1 MEDKYIMKYIK
12 LFEEFISEGKLNI
25 EKITKATMIRLKD
38 ILNEGITSQPN
49 KVASE
54 FRKELKDMK
63 SHFGFRLKNNTIHW
77 DGVKKTM
84 KASEGSEG
92 FEPSKGGII
101 PMYMYWV
108 SKYRNDKAGKY
119 TKLKQEIEKFGI
131 TLSPQSNKRDG
142 RDSFTVTI
150 K

>member
-1 MEDKYIMKYIK
+1 MGITEAMIK
-12 LFEEFISEGKLNI
+12 
-25 EKITKATMIRLKD
+25 LKD
-38 ILNEGITSQPN
+38 IIKEGITSQPN
-49 KVASE
+49 KVAGE

-63 SHFGFRLKNNTIHW
+63 SHFGSRLKNNTIHW

-101 PMYMYWV
+101 PMYMYWM
-108 SKYRNDKAGKY
+108 SKYRNDKTGKY
-119 TKLKQEIEKFGI
+119 TKLEQEIEKFGI
-131 TLSPQSNKRDG
+131 TLSPLSNKRDG

>member
-1 MEDKYIMKYIK
+1 
-12 LFEEFISEGKLNI
+12 
-25 EKITKATMIRLKD
+25 
-38 ILNEGITSQPN
+38 
-49 KVASE
+49 
-54 FRKELKDMK
+54 
-63 SHFGFRLKNNTIHW
+63 
-77 DGVKKTM
+77 
-84 KASEGSEG
+84 
-92 FEPSKGGII
+92 
-101 PMYMYWV
+101 MYWV